1 MVKNTPITDIC
12 QRIARNLFPWDTKS
26 KFSVFFLAFT
36 SFNQKTDL
44 LQFHLAKT
52 FLFKYV
58 MVRRRTHSEFYLHS
72 GYSQGCQR

>member
-12 QRIARNLFPWDTKS
+12 QRIARNLFPRDTKS
-26 KFSVFFLAFT
+26 KFSVFFLACT

-52 FLFKYV
+52 FLFK
-58 MVRRRTHSEFYLHS
+58 S
-72 GYSQGCQR
+72 